1 MPTIRVL
8 LADDHALFRHGLR
21 SLIESN
27 DGDYVVVGEAND
39 GLEAISMVLQLH
51 PDLLLMDLCMPNQNG
66 MDSVAAIKK
75 RAPGTKII
83 VVTGHCTEEHVRA
96 TLEAGADGYVL
107 KDDTRD
113 DLLKALRAAREGKV
127 FLSPGIGGRVVA
139 GYLGRGAPGL
149 APTSA
154 LPQTS
159 WTTLTTRERQM
170 LKLVA
175 QGKKNR
181 EIAELLSLSPK
192 TVEKHRASLMQK
204 MGFSNVSALVAYAV
218 DSGLI

>member
-1 MPTIRVL
+1 M
-8 LADDHALFRHGLR
+8 
-21 SLIESN
+21 
-27 DGDYVVVGEAND
+27 
-39 GLEAISMVLQLH
+39 
-51 PDLLLMDLCMPNQNG
+51 
-66 MDSVAAIKK
+66 
-75 RAPGTKII
+75 
-83 VVTGHCTEEHVRA
+83 
-96 TLEAGADGYVL
+96 L

-139 GYLGRGAPGL
+139 GYLGRAAPGL

>member
-1 MPTIRVL
+1 MPTQRVL

-21 SLIESN
+21 SLIESH
-27 DGDYVVVGEAND
+27 DSDYIVVGEASD
-39 GLEAISMVLQLH
+39 GLEAISMVVSLQ

-66 MDSVAAIKK
+66 MESIAVIKK
-75 RAPGTKII
+75 RSPGIKII
-83 VVTGHCTEEHVRA
+83 IVTGHCTEEHVRA

-113 DLLKALRAAREGKV
+113 DLLKALRATREGKD
-127 FLSPGIGGRVVA
+127 FLSPGICGRVVT
-139 GYLGRGAPGL
+139 GYLSRGAPGL
-149 APTSA
+149 VPGTA

-181 EIAELLSLSPK
+181 EIAALLSLSPK

-218 DSGLI
+218 DNGLI

>member
-1 MPTIRVL
+1 MSAQRVL

-21 SLIESN
+21 SLIESG
-27 DGDYVVVGEAND
+27 DGDYVVVGEASD
-39 GLEAISMVLQLH
+39 GLETISMVLDLH

-66 MDSVAAIKK
+66 MESIAVIKK
-75 RAPGTKII
+75 RVPGTKVV

-127 FLSPGIGGRVVA
+127 FLSPGICGRVVT
-139 GYLGRGAPGL
+139 GYLGRGATGL
-149 APTSA
+149 MPAAAP
-154 LPQTS
+154 LQTS

-181 EIAELLSLSPK
+181 EIAELLSLSTK
-192 TVEKHRASLMQK
+192 TVEKHRASVMQK
-204 MGFSNVSALVAYAV
+204 MGFSNVSELVAYAV
-218 DSGLI
+218 DNGLI